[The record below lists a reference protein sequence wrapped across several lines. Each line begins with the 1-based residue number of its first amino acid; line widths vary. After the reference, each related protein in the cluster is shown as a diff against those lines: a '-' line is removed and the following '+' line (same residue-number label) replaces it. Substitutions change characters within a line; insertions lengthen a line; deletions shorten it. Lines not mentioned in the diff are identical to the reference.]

1 MSDQGRKG
9 LVRIYRAFFYSLAGF
24 RACFRHEEAFRQEVL
39 ILLALLPL
47 GLWLGNNGL
56 ERALLAFS
64 LLVVLIVELLNSA
77 VEAIVDRV
85 GLERHELSGRAKDVA
100 SAAVFLSIAAAV
112 LVWALLLL
120 PRWL

>member
-9 LVRIYRAFFYSLAGF
+9 LARIYSAFFYSLAGF

>member
-9 LVRIYRAFFYSLAGF
+9 LVRIYRAFFSLAGF